1 MLHTKIFS
9 RNHRVAV
16 VDAAG
21 VTLRVTHTLDIAEQL
36 GAGGLIRSL
45 AATDTQLFVGTVS
58 GNEGVIVFSSWPI
71 DEPEP

>member
-1 MLHTKIFS
+1 
-9 RNHRVAV
+9 
-16 VDAAG
+16 
-21 VTLRVTHTLDIAEQL
+21 LDIAEQL